1 MSRRNSGHL
10 KRNLSHFTE
19 TKKDFKIET
28 EENHLEVRPKRRT
41 INKPRKRTQYIFFF
55 FFYISTFFNI
65 LFEKKRIQLNLNEID
80 TYKGY
85 IKNKLQI

>member
-41 INKPRKRTQYIFFF
+41 INKPRKRTQYIFSFF
-55 FFYISTFFNI
+55 IIYRHFLIFF
-65 LFEKKRIQLNLNEID
+65 LKK
-80 TYKGY
+80 KGS
-85 IKNKLQI
+85 N